1 MDGQSQGQVS
11 VDNSWALFHNTL
23 KSNSTKCV
31 LTQFVYTNDSGC
43 SPSTS
48 IRYLQEMQ
56 TVPSPWP
63 FSKSKP

>member
-48 IRYLQEMQ
+48 I
-56 TVPSPWP
+56 S
-63 FSKSKP
+63 